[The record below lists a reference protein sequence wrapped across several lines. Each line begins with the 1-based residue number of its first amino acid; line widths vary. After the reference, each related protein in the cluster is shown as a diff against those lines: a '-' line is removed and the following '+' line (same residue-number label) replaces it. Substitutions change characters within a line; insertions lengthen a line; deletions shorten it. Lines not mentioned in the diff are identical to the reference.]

1 MKKVYKSSLY
11 IIIKNIV
18 YGICG
23 GGVAALII
31 HIWLDLIPSI
41 VVGTSIG
48 LFIIYLAVYAD
59 NIKLIIENEKL
70 SIYRF
75 SKLKH
80 EFNLSEV
87 SISASIKTTYDGAGS
102 DSDCYLTITK
112 SENKVERI
120 DCSMLGVRR
129 FYRMLDDL
137 DINNGEPVKIKTK
150 KKEK

>member
-31 HIWLDLIPSI
+31 HIWLELIPSI
-41 VVGTSIG
+41 AIGTALG
-48 LFIIYLAVYAD
+48 LFIIYLAVYSD
-59 NIKLIIENEKL
+59 NIKLVIDSEKL

-87 SISASIKTTYDGAGS
+87 SIGATVKTTYDGAGS
-102 DSDCYLTITK
+102 DSDCYLIITK
-112 SENKVERI
+112 SENEVERI
-120 DCSMLGVRR
+120 DCSMLGARR

-137 DINNGEPVKIKTK
+137 EINNGDPVKIKTK